1 VVHDFSVVVPLW
13 DLATRNV
20 RIAGYKS
27 RIAQILDQVRKRF
40 RLGATGAQ
48 TAGLQSEL
56 IDQFVVLV
64 LLEALQ
70 TLDDSSRHAIE
81 TQSQLIAIGGTGRA
95 EMCPHSDLDLL
106 FLSTPAIAETYQF
119 FAAQVQRD
127 LWDSGLKLGA
137 SVRTVAEGLQ
147 WSKHEP
153 QFATS
158 LVDARPLWGSA
169 TLGEK
174 LLSRYRQ
181 FVRSNS
187 HQFIANTVAAREKE
201 RADQSTTTQQLEP
214 DVKRSLGGLRDIH
227 LIRWIGFAAHS
238 ASNFDSLR
246 MKGVL
251 SKEEAR
257 RLVHAHEFLTTLRID
272 LHLAA
277 GREQDVLSREEQ
289 LRIAGQRGITATGGQ
304 APVERFMQQYF
315 EHSTSVAAIAKR
327 LVATTRKITWSERL
341 FHGLTAYRIDDIY
354 YVGFEFLDISRR
366 HRQAA
371 CRSIEGVLNLFLAA
385 ARCRVRVAPHLVEF
399 IKSQHLSPPAHLS
412 ADAARTFLALLKTHG
427 MLGAALRDLHDTG
440 VLEAVLPC
448 WKHIRCLLQFNQYH
462 HFTVDEHTLRAIE
475 SAENFES
482 DPGPVG
488 KAYRDMHHKELLHLA
503 LLLHDAGKGFEEDHS
518 EVGRR
523 LAADSADRLGLPE
536 HQRELVMM
544 LVHRHLQ
551 MADLALRRDIG
562 DATLLLKFSH
572 DVGSPDALRMLFVL
586 TAADIS
592 AVGPGTWNQ
601 WKADLT
607 VTLYD
612 RTMLWLSGKSHLFDE
627 ATRLKQIEHLVIDL
641 FQTQTRTNAGARF
654 QAFDIN
660 SLQERLQQCPAH
672 YLLET
677 PPERI
682 VEDFVIANAR
692 TFHEIHVTAA
702 YDKETETVE
711 YRVILDENI
720 ASGCFHK
727 LAGVLAAKRLEI
739 LSAMICTTQGGLI
752 IDVFRVR
759 DSDHS
764 HEIPSFRI
772 DEIAAAIRRVL
783 RGETEVETLLRSRG
797 RFAVR
802 ATVGPH
808 SDLPLRVVV
817 DNDSSDRCTIID
829 VFAHDRP
836 GLLYAIGKV
845 LFELDLSV
853 LQAKI
858 TTHFDQVLDVFFV
871 TDGAGCKIHD
881 GARLTAIRECL
892 SQQINIF
899 ENDARSDS

>member
-1 VVHDFSVVVPLW
+1 MVHDFSVVVPLW

-354 YVGFEFLDISRR
+354 YVGFEFLDISHR

-427 MLGAALRDLHDTG
+427 MLGAYSLPS
-440 VLEAVLPC
+440 AVQSISP
-448 WKHIRCLLQFNQYH
+448 
-462 HFTVDEHTLRAIE
+462 
-475 SAENFES
+475 
-482 DPGPVG
+482 
-488 KAYRDMHHKELLHLA
+488 
-503 LLLHDAGKGFEEDHS
+503 
-518 EVGRR
+518 
-523 LAADSADRLGLPE
+523 
-536 HQRELVMM
+536 
-544 LVHRHLQ
+544 VHR
-551 MADLALRRDIG
+551 R
-562 DATLLLKFSH
+562 
-572 DVGSPDALRMLFVL
+572 
-586 TAADIS
+586 
-592 AVGPGTWNQ
+592 
-601 WKADLT
+601 
-607 VTLYD
+607 
-612 RTMLWLSGKSHLFDE
+612 
-627 ATRLKQIEHLVIDL
+627 
-641 FQTQTRTNAGARF
+641 
-654 QAFDIN
+654 
-660 SLQERLQQCPAH
+660 
-672 YLLET
+672 
-677 PPERI
+677 
-682 VEDFVIANAR
+682 
-692 TFHEIHVTAA
+692 
-702 YDKETETVE
+702 
-711 YRVILDENI
+711 
-720 ASGCFHK
+720 
-727 LAGVLAAKRLEI
+727 
-739 LSAMICTTQGGLI
+739 
-752 IDVFRVR
+752 
-759 DSDHS
+759 
-764 HEIPSFRI
+764 
-772 DEIAAAIRRVL
+772 
-783 RGETEVETLLRSRG
+783 
-797 RFAVR
+797 
-802 ATVGPH
+802 
-808 SDLPLRVVV
+808 
-817 DNDSSDRCTIID
+817 
-829 VFAHDRP
+829 
-836 GLLYAIGKV
+836 
-845 LFELDLSV
+845 
-853 LQAKI
+853 
-858 TTHFDQVLDVFFV
+858 
-871 TDGAGCKIHD
+871 
-881 GARLTAIRECL
+881 
-892 SQQINIF
+892 
-899 ENDARSDS
+899 